1 MTHVQAEYLSYKLQ
15 HTNMIRF
22 GLKMLTKWHPPKPAS
37 SPLWPCPRPVLP
49 QLWCKCRETIWD
61 HAKGPQAYSFV
72 WFCQVFT
79 RIFSGYRVT
88 IGLSLPR
95 GCYWHPSF
103 VVALQ
108 GRVVQHHPRHRPEQS
123 LKSHGRPAT
132 DLFLVTGAKEKR
144 CQPYGSVSKPCT
156 PGEHQNSW

>member
-1 MTHVQAEYLSYKLQ
+1 
-15 HTNMIRF
+15 
-22 GLKMLTKWHPPKPAS
+22 MLTKWHPPKPAS

-108 GRVVQHHPRHRPEQS
+108 GRVVQHHPATVRNKVWS
-123 LKSHGRPAT
+123 LMEDQPQIFSSLQAQRRSDASHMAVCQN
-132 DLFLVTGAKEKR
+132 LVPLVNIKIAGKWMFIPLKMVLIGID
-144 CQPYGSVSKPCT
+144 P
-156 PGEHQNSW
+156 